1 MVYNRECVTCAYLAA
16 CQNTSAEKI
25 LSHYVCE
32 LFQEVSNEE
41 QVVKARCDV
50 INKFG
55 AAGLVA
61 IAPHKKEKP
70 DE

>member
-1 MVYNRECVTCAYLAA
+1 MIYNRECVTCRHLEA
-16 CQNTSAEKI
+16 CTRTDTQRI

-32 LFQEVSNEE
+32 YFEEVANEE
-41 QVVKARCDV
+41 EIVKARCDI

-55 AAGLVA
+55 SAGLIA
-61 IAPHKKEKP
+61 LAPHKKEKP

>member
-1 MVYNRECVTCAYLAA
+1 MVYNRECVTCTYLAA
-16 CQNTSAEKI
+16 CGNTNAEKI

-32 LFQEVSNEE
+32 YFQEVLNEE

-55 AAGLVA
+55 VAGLIA
-61 IAPHKKEKP
+61 IAQHKKEQP